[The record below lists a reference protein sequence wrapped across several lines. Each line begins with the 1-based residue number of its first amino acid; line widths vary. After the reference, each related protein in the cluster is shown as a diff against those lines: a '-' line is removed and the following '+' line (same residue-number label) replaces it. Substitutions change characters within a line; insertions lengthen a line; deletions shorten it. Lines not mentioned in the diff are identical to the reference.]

1 MILKTYQERFYL
13 AEDSPAKRMHAVR
26 QRYTKLDSISPVDLS
41 WKAGNLRSLV
51 LSIVSVSSFF
61 PIILHID
68 LILAIMNQRA
78 GTALTN
84 GILASTIGLAGML
97 TMLDASLAIWIS
109 SRKITLA
116 SQKAF
121 MAL

>member
-1 MILKTYQERFYL
+1 
-13 AEDSPAKRMHAVR
+13 MHAVR
-26 QRYTKLDSISPVDLS
+26 QRYTILDSISPVDLS

-97 TMLDASLAIWIS
+97 TMLDASLGIWIS

-116 SQKAF
+116 SQTAF